1 MINATFTLQIKS
13 INETHD
19 QQGVKIVYGDCSFQS
34 YSKDGLVDSTI
45 PFRAKGSA
53 AVVLAEFGAEISG
66 VATGYLD
73 LKVIDTGNGYKEK
86 RCSLVI
92 RNFIA
97 ISDSQPSS
105 SISNNLP
112 VQPQQPKRDLV
123 AVAANN
129 NGHLAN
135 TADDSEI
142 PF

>member
-13 INETHD
+13 TNETHD

-66 VATGYLD
+66 VATGFID
-73 LKVIDTGNGYKEK
+73 LEVIDTGNGYKEK

-97 ISDSQPSS
+97 TTVSQPSFTS
-105 SISNNLP
+105 DNSP
-112 VQPQQPKRDLV
+112 AQPLQPKRELV

-129 NGHLAN
+129 NSHLAN